1 MPCSSPTSFT
11 GVSMQSTAIYN
22 SLTFIPAIVPG
33 AAPQITRKRHMGRVG
48 TRFAVLLLLLVK
60 ALYGMPDSAD
70 RDICGIC
77 MSGAE
82 CPLLRNS
89 DEEHDL
95 VAPSKV
101 LDALC

>member
-1 MPCSSPTSFT
+1 MQSSPPTSFT
-11 GVSMQSTAIYN
+11 GVSMSSIAIYS
-22 SLTFIPAIVPG
+22 SLTFIPAIVSG

-48 TRFAVLLLLLVK
+48 TRFVVLLLLLVK

-70 RDICGIC
+70 RNTCGIYV
-77 MSGAE
+77 SGAE

-95 VAPSKV
+95 AAPSKV